1 MCFLHNYI
9 IGFNNNNNNKEL
21 KGEKRPQN
29 TDLGVTNT
37 HRSQLKPRNLLCYYH
52 CWEEKSRKSKGTEG
66 RKRRPQGQRHGH
78 LDKHESTHTS
88 EWVRGKQTGRNGFN
102 QNIFLLAASVTNASP
117 LWGKTFP
124 SLSGSEE
131 WAERKSGLNKGEQR
145 EGGASILS
153 PHSQR
158 PGTARP
164 RGWRSSAHLG
174 LHQLLLDAFGGVLTV
189 VQLLQLTLSPLLR
202 LTDVL

>member
-37 HRSQLKPRNLLCYYH
+37 HRSQLKPRNLLLLSLLGGKVKEKQGYRGK
-52 CWEEKSRKSKGTEG
+52 EE
-66 RKRRPQGQRHGH
+66 RRPQGWHHGH

-88 EWVRGKQTGRNGFN
+88 EWVRGKQTGKTVFIKTSFYS
-102 QNIFLLAASVTNASP
+102 QLLRQMLLP
-117 LWGKTFP
+117 FGEKTFP

-131 WAERKSGLNKGEQR
+131 
-145 EGGASILS
+145 
-153 PHSQR
+153 
-158 PGTARP
+158 
-164 RGWRSSAHLG
+164 
-174 LHQLLLDAFGGVLTV
+174 
-189 VQLLQLTLSPLLR
+189 
-202 LTDVL
+202 

>member
-66 RKRRPQGQRHGH
+66 RKAIHKK
-78 LDKHESTHTS
+78 LCED
-88 EWVRGKQTGRNGFN
+88 
-102 QNIFLLAASVTNASP
+102 I
-117 LWGKTFP
+117 
-124 SLSGSEE
+124 
-131 WAERKSGLNKGEQR
+131 
-145 EGGASILS
+145 
-153 PHSQR
+153 
-158 PGTARP
+158 
-164 RGWRSSAHLG
+164 WRTEFAL
-174 LHQLLLDAFGGVLTV
+174 
-189 VQLLQLTLSPLLR
+189 
-202 LTDVL
+202 